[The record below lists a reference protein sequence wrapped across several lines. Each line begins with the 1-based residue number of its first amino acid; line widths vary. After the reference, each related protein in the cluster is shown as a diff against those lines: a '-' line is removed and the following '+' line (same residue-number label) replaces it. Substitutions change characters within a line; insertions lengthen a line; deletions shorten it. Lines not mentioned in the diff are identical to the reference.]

1 MNIRPKPGNPDLTIR
16 SFPHLGPVSQ
26 EPISCHGDACARV
39 LAGGLGAA
47 KEGHAVSRR
56 DVIIAAV
63 EAHEPP
69 LPRAAARLLAIMFA
83 EQDVCAVSQEALRA
97 EGFSK
102 SLSRLLRAL
111 VDAGIVS
118 KQAGASRVPDTY
130 RLLLETRP

>member
-1 MNIRPKPGNPDLTIR
+1 M
-16 SFPHLGPVSQ
+16 
-26 EPISCHGDACARV
+26 
-39 LAGGLGAA
+39 
-47 KEGHAVSRR
+47 SRR

-102 SLSRLLRAL
+102 SLPRLLRAL

-118 KQAGASRVPDTY
+118 RQAGASRVPDTY
-130 RLLLETRP
+130 RLLLEARP